1 MWLNNADIHG
11 YTRFVF
17 DLEFIG
23 DIENNN
29 NTCYMWDIGCV
40 CSDTGQ
46 TFSAVVMPPVP
57 PAHIDSAFDNG
68 AEVTHAR
75 LKKLGAAQEK
85 DALVMFFD
93 WINRNLQVTRRNS
106 VLMMS
111 HACFRSDSIV
121 FDAALRRNNMAW
133 PMPTLYFDTL
143 LYLRY
148 ALRGT
153 SLTDFSLQSIARWR
167 NDTDYTQTHRALPD
181 AKCLNA
187 ALAVEHMRLA
197 GLGLLPGSLSVTL
210 IPGVGVATA
219 RTLADRGFTS
229 LDSLIQAT
237 RPVLPDTA
245 RLQGLL
251 MSLVGMNAT
260 AAFEAATAAANLAVR
275 FALLH

>member
-1 MWLNNADIHG
+1 MWLSNVDVHG

-23 DIENNN
+23 DIENDD
-29 NTCYMWDIGCV
+29 TCYVWDIGCV

-46 TFSAVVMPPVP
+46 TFNAVVMPPVP
-57 PAHIDSAFDNG
+57 PAHIDAAFDNG
-68 AEVTHAR
+68 ANVTHAR
-75 LKKLGAAQEK
+75 LQELGAASEK
-85 DALVMFFD
+85 DALMSLFQ
-93 WINRNLQVTRRNS
+93 WIERNLEVTRRKA

-121 FDAALRRNNMAW
+121 LDAALRRNNMAW

-143 LYLRY
+143 LYLRH

-153 SLTDFSLQSIARWR
+153 SVPDFSLETIARWR
-167 NDTDYTQTHRALPD
+167 GDANYTQQHRALPD
-181 AKCLNA
+181 AKCLEA

-210 IPGVGVATA
+210 VPGIGVATA

-229 LDSLIQAT
+229 LDALVQAT
-237 RPVLPDTA
+237 RPVPTDST
-245 RLQGLL
+245 RLQALL
-251 MSLVGMNAT
+251 MSLVGMTSNAACTT
-260 AAFEAATAAANLAVR
+260 ASAAADLAVR
-275 FALLH
+275 FALL